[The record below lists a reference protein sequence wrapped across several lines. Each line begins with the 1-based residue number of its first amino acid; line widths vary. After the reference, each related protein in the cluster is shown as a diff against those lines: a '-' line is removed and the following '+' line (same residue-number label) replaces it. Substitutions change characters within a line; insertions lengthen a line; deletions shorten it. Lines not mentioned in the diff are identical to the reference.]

1 MFHEAFHTAN
11 VCEEQTGPLR
21 SIQKSLTFLGYSYV
35 VTFSGD
41 PWPVQQMM
49 RIYRVVM
56 LLCNTAH
63 GWTISTSFLRNFTA
77 NFAIP
82 AAAVSSVGKS
92 ER

>member
-35 VTFSGD
+35 VTFQV
-41 PWPVQQMM
+41 PRPVQQTIL
-49 RIYRVVM
+49 IYRVVM
-56 LLCNTAH
+56 LLRNTAH

-92 ER
+92 EH